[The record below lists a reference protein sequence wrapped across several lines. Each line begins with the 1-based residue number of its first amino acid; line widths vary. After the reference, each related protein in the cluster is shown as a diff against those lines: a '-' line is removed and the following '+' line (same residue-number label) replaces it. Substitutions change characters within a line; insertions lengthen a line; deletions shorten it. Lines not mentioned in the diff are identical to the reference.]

1 LEYLARQSTEMH
13 KILFTGL
20 DTAGKSSIIYAFK
33 REFSQIINI
42 EPTKGISRRI
52 FKLFDKEISEW
63 DLGGQEKYRISY
75 IKNPSAYFD
84 GTEVAIYVIDVLN
97 NNRISE
103 SLSYLKDVL
112 YQFERLKIKP
122 PINILFHKCD
132 PNLDEAKINDITE
145 SITELTKQIRNI
157 AKHDKLFFFQTSI
170 FNLYS
175 IMSAISEILLQLYPK
190 AQLVQRAIEIFAKKL
205 NCQGL
210 MIVDDNSVIIGSY
223 FENDSSKFLLQESI
237 QYFLTLNDCF
247 LKIGKTD
254 EDDQI
259 LAEKLGNHFLFK
271 TITLKDGSS
280 TYHLFIIKEHN
291 PYELYF
297 IKNEIQ
303 AFIER
308 LMDIINR

>member
-1 LEYLARQSTEMH
+1 MEYLEKHSTEMH

-20 DTAGKSSIIYAFK
+20 DTAGKSSIIYALK

-52 FKLFDKEISEW
+52 YRLLDNEISEW

-75 IKNPSAYFD
+75 LKNPNVYFD

-97 NNRISE
+97 NARISE

-112 YQFERLKIKP
+112 YQFNTLKIKP

-132 PNLDEAKINDITE
+132 PNIIRSKANEIDNTIED
-145 SITELTKQIRNI
+145 LTKQIKEI
-157 AKHDKLFFFQTSI
+157 AKNSELHFFRTSI
-170 FNLYS
+170 FDLYS
-175 IMSAISEILLQLYPK
+175 IMSTISEILLQLYPK
-190 AQLVQRAIEIFAKKL
+190 AQLVQKAIKEFAKKL

-210 MIVDDNSVIIGSY
+210 LIIDNNSIIIGSY
-223 FENDSSKFLLQESI
+223 FENDSAKFLLQESI

-247 LKIGKTD
+247 LKLGKSD

-259 LAEKLGNHFLFK
+259 LAQKLGYHFLFK
-271 TITLKDGSS
+271 SILLKEGDSP
-280 TYHLFIIKEHN
+280 YHFSIIKEHN

-303 AFIER
+303 TFVER
-308 LMDIINR
+308 LIDIIKR